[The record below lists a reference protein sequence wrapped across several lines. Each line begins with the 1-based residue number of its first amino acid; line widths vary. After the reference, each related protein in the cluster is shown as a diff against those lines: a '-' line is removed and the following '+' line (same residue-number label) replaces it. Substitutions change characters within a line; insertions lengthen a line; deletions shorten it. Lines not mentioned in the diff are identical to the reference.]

1 MERRQAVR
9 LSRNAA
15 GGFDVDK
22 GACVEASSPR
32 GVPGF
37 APEVPARVPHAENEI
52 AMSRTVGCAKLGF
65 AALLILAAA
74 GAAHAQT
81 YPTHLIRI
89 IVPFAA
95 GGLNDTA
102 ARLIQPYLEKGLGQT
117 VIVENRPAAS
127 GIVGTEIV
135 AKAAP
140 DGHTLLMVA
149 SSYTVL
155 PATTSDLPY
164 DSERDLAPIAMMG
177 KNPLLFVVNAK
188 VPAKTLGE
196 FVALAKASPGKL
208 NYATPGAA
216 TQTRFVTELWSG
228 RAGIKMQ
235 HIPYRGG
242 APAVQSVI
250 AGQTEFTALSPL
262 VSLPHIEA
270 GSVRALAVGSLARY
284 PQLPNVPTVA
294 ESGFPDFEAIQ
305 WVGLLATAG
314 TPKGVVDRL
323 NAEVNKA
330 LKEPDLIAKLAQ
342 EGMLPAG
349 GTSAEF
355 ASLIATEIKNWKE
368 TARAASIKPE

>member
-1 MERRQAVR
+1 MFR
-9 LSRNAA
+9 S
-15 GGFDVDK
+15 
-22 GACVEASSPR
+22 
-32 GVPGF
+32 
-37 APEVPARVPHAENEI
+37 
-52 AMSRTVGCAKLGF
+52 VGRAKPGF
-65 AALLILAAA
+65 AALWIFLAA

-81 YPTHLIRI
+81 YPTHVVRI

-102 ARLIQPYLEKGLGQT
+102 ARVIQPYLEKALGQT

-127 GIVGTEIV
+127 GIVGAELV

-155 PATTSDLPY
+155 PATTSSLPY
-164 DSERDLAPIAMMG
+164 DSERDLAPIAVLG

-305 WVGLLATAG
+305 WVGLLTTAG

-330 LKEPDLIAKLAQ
+330 LKDSDLIAKLAQ

-355 ASLIATEIKNWKE
+355 AGLIATEIKNWKE
-368 TARAASIKPE
+368 TARAANIQPE

>member
-1 MERRQAVR
+1 
-9 LSRNAA
+9 
-15 GGFDVDK
+15 
-22 GACVEASSPR
+22 
-32 GVPGF
+32 
-37 APEVPARVPHAENEI
+37 VPAGVSHAGNEI
-52 AMSRTVGCAKLGF
+52 AMSRTVDCAKLGL
-65 AALLILAAA
+65 ALLSILAAA

-81 YPTHLIRI
+81 YPTHLVRI

-102 ARLIQPYLEKGLGQT
+102 ARIIQPYLEKGLGQT

-196 FVALAKASPGKL
+196 FIALAKASPGKL

-216 TQTRFVTELWSG
+216 TQTRFVTELWSA

-305 WVGLLATAG
+305 WVGLLTTAG
-314 TPKGVVDRL
+314 TPKGVVERL